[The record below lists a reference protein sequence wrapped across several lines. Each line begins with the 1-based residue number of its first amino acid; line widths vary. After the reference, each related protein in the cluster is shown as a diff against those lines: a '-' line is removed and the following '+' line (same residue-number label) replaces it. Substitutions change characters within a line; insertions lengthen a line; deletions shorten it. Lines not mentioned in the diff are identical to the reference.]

1 MKEKILLVWNQYL
14 SVFAADRYFNM
25 KIICMIVKREF
36 YQRVNA
42 LFSG

>member
-1 MKEKILLVWNQYL
+1 MKEKILLEGNQYL

-25 KIICMIVKREF
+25 KIICMVVEREF
-36 YQRVNA
+36 YQSVNA